1 MVRDRGPTRDQEYIV
16 STTKKSIAAVVA
28 AVLVLSGIAAASGA
42 FGAFGGDDDPAET
55 DAAQEAPGAEAP
67 DVEGLPDVVAVVN
80 DDEIAR
86 DEFVLAYENQFA
98 QQSLQA
104 QTEGQP
110 IDQDALKQQTA
121 DGLVN
126 NLLLIQEAQSR
137 GFEATDEQ
145 VDDSLQEF
153 AEQSGAGSPDAY
165 LDTLSEQGLDEEEVR
180 SQLAD
185 QVLLDQ
191 LFDDEGADEEPSE
204 EELQELYDSVTE
216 GQAGAG
222 GQEVPPFEEVRDQL
236 AEQISS
242 QRESEIAQSLIQQL
256 REDAEIQVN
265 L

>member
-1 MVRDRGPTRDQEYIV
+1 M
-16 STTKKSIAAVVA
+16 STTKKSIAALVA

-42 FGAFGGDDDPAET
+42 FGAFGGGDESGQDT
-55 DAAQEAPGAEAP
+55 AQEAPEAQAP

-86 DEFVLAYENQFA
+86 DDFVLAYENQFA

-104 QTEGQP
+104 QAEGQP

-126 NLLLIQEAQSR
+126 NLLLIQEAQRR

-145 VDDSLQEF
+145 VDESLETF
-153 AEQSGAGSPDAY
+153 AEQSGAGSSDAY
-165 LDTLSEQGLDEEEVR
+165 LETLAEQGLDEDEVR

-191 LFDDEGADEEPSE
+191 LFADEGADEEPSE
-204 EELQELYDSVTE
+204 EELRELYDSVTE
-216 GQAGAG
+216 GQAGAE
-222 GQEVPPFEEVRDQL
+222 GQELPPFDELRDQL
-236 AEQISS
+236 AEQVSS

-256 REDAEIQVN
+256 REDAQIQVN

>member
-1 MVRDRGPTRDQEYIV
+1 M
-16 STTKKSIAAVVA
+16 STTKKSIAALVA

-42 FGAFGGDDDPAET
+42 FGAFGGDDESGQDT
-55 DAAQEAPGAEAP
+55 AQEAPESQSP
-67 DVEGLPDVVAVVN
+67 DLEGIPDVVAVVN
-80 DDEIAR
+80 DDEIGR
-86 DEFVLAYENQFA
+86 DDFVLAYENQFA

-104 QTEGQP
+104 QASGEP

-145 VDDSLQEF
+145 VDESLESF
-153 AEQSGAGSPDAY
+153 AEQSGAGSSQAY
-165 LDTLSEQGLDEEEVR
+165 LDTLAEQGLDEEEVR

-191 LFDDEGADEEPSE
+191 LFADEGADEEPSE
-204 EELQELYDSVTE
+204 EELRELYDSVTQGQGDVE
-216 GQAGAG
+216 GQ
-222 GQEVPPFEEVRDQL
+222 ELPPFEELRDQL
-236 AEQISS
+236 AEQVAS

>member
-1 MVRDRGPTRDQEYIV
+1 M

-42 FGAFGGDDDPAET
+42 FGAFGGGDESEQET
-55 DAAQEAPGAEAP
+55 AQEAPGAEAP

-86 DEFVLAYENQFA
+86 EEFVLAYENQFA

-104 QTEGQP
+104 QSAGEP

-145 VDDSLQEF
+145 VDESLETF
-153 AEQSGAGSPDAY
+153 AEQSGAGSSDAY
-165 LDTLSEQGLDEEEVR
+165 LETLAEQGLDEQEVR

-191 LFDDEGADEEPSE
+191 LFADEGADEEPSE
-204 EELQELYDSVTE
+204 EELRELYDSVTE
-216 GQAGAG
+216 GQAGAD
-222 GQEVPPFEEVRDQL
+222 GQELPPFEELRDQL
-236 AEQISS
+236 AEQVSS

-256 REDAEIQVN
+256 REDADIQVN

>member
-1 MVRDRGPTRDQEYIV
+1 M
-16 STTKKSIAAVVA
+16 STTKKSIAALVA

-42 FGAFGGDDDPAET
+42 FGAFGGDDESGQDT
-55 DAAQEAPGAEAP
+55 AQEAPESQSP
-67 DVEGLPDVVAVVN
+67 DLEGIPDVVAVVN
-80 DDEIAR
+80 DDEIVR
-86 DEFVLAYENQFA
+86 DDFVLAYENQFA

-104 QTEGQP
+104 QASGEP

-145 VDDSLQEF
+145 VDESLESF
-153 AEQSGAGSPDAY
+153 AEQSGAGSSQAY
-165 LDTLSEQGLDEEEVR
+165 LDTLAEQGLDEEEVR

-191 LFDDEGADEEPSE
+191 LFADEGADEEPSE
-204 EELQELYDSVTE
+204 EELRELYDSVTQGQGGAE
-216 GQAGAG
+216 GQ
-222 GQEVPPFEEVRDQL
+222 ELPPFEELRDQL
-236 AEQISS
+236 AEQVSS

>member
-1 MVRDRGPTRDQEYIV
+1 M
-16 STTKKSIAAVVA
+16 STTKKSIAALVA

-42 FGAFGGDDDPAET
+42 FGAFGGGDESGQDT
-55 DAAQEAPGAEAP
+55 AQEAPDAQAP

-86 DEFVLAYENQFA
+86 DDFVLAYENQFA

-104 QTEGQP
+104 QAEGQP

-126 NLLLIQEAQSR
+126 NLLLIQEAQRR

-145 VDDSLQEF
+145 VDESLETF
-153 AEQSGAGSPDAY
+153 AEQSGAGSSDAY
-165 LDTLSEQGLDEEEVR
+165 LETLAEQGLDEDEVR

-191 LFDDEGADEEPSE
+191 LFADEGADEEPSE
-204 EELQELYDSVTE
+204 EELRELYDSVTE
-216 GQAGAG
+216 GQAGAE
-222 GQEVPPFEEVRDQL
+222 GQELPPFDELRDQL
-236 AEQISS
+236 AEQVSS

-256 REDAEIQVN
+256 REDAQIQVN